1 MGVYGSLILRLLL
14 FIRGD
19 GVHKAVAV
27 LRLCKLLLRILYRVL
42 GRLDL
47 RRRRAGAFLLQIRQR
62 FLFIR
67 QILGQSAVTL
77 HDRIAFVILN
87 VFAVFVLLRLLL
99 TIDLI
104 QERIPHI
111 GIGADGITI
120 FVLKGGNIAV
130 LAITVK
136 LGKLL
141 LIIDVGLIQLF
152 VIFLKG
158 VVLLLVGGGSLCQ
171 QIFNQLILLRLLF
184 RRQA

>member
-67 QILGQSAVTL
+67 QILGQSAMT
-77 HDRIAFVILN
+77 
-87 VFAVFVLLRLLL
+87 VLPLSSL
-99 TIDLI
+99 TSL
-104 QERIPHI
+104 PSLS
-111 GIGADGITI
+111 
-120 FVLKGGNIAV
+120 F
-130 LAITVK
+130 
-136 LGKLL
+136 LGC
-141 LIIDVGLIQLF
+141 
-152 VIFLKG
+152 
-158 VVLLLVGGGSLCQ
+158 SLP
-171 QIFNQLILLRLLF
+171 
-184 RRQA
+184 